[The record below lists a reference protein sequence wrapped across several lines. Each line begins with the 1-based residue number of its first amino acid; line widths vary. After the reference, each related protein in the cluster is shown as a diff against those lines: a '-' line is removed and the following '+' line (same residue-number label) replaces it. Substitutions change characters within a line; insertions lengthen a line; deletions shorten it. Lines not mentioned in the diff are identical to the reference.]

1 VLRVQVDDCTLAS
14 PIDGVVLNQAVRIG
28 ELAAPAAPIL
38 TLADLGEVTLEV
50 YVPENRV
57 GHVYLGQSVQVS
69 VDSFPG
75 KVFEGQVSRI
85 GSEPEF
91 TPRNVATAEE
101 RLNTFYAV
109 EIELSNPEGLLK
121 PGMPA
126 DAVFAAR

>member
-1 VLRVQVDDCTLAS
+1 VKETV
-14 PIDGVVLNQAVRIG
+14 
-28 ELAAPAAPIL
+28 L
-38 TLADLGEVTLEV
+38 TLADLSRVTLAV

-57 GHVYLGQSVQVS
+57 GQVQIGQTVRVT

-75 KVFEGQVSRI
+75 RAFEGQVIRI
-85 GSEPEF
+85 GSQAEF

-109 EIELSNPEGLLK
+109 EIRLSNPDGLLK

-126 DAVFAAR
+126 DATF